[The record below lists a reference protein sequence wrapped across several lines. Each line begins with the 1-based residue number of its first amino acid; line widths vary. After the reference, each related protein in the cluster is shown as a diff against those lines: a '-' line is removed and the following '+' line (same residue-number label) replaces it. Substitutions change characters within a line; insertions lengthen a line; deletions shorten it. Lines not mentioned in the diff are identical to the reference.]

1 MYEVSLYT
9 NRGEQFDFAAF
20 RRLDSARKYAADN
33 VGRYQAQ
40 IVNTET
46 GNVTI
51 FTVKN
56 GELKL
61 TQCYALN

>member
-9 NRGEQFDFAAF
+9 NTGKQFDFAAF
-20 RRLDSARKYAADN
+20 TRLDSARKYVADT

-51 FTVKN
+51 FAVKN